1 MCPLQIYFSCLTHKK
16 DLFNCLTY
24 KEVGCFAKYRYADKN
39 WKFLAAFIITEAAN
53 ILVET
58 KRIYIVPLWMGTIHL
73 LLIVKTD
80 D

>member
-1 MCPLQIYFSCLTHKK
+1 MRCDLNVPIKDLFSCLTHKK

-24 KEVGCFAKYRYADKN
+24 KEVGCFAKYHYADKN

-58 KRIYIVPLWMGTIHL
+58 KRIYIVPL
-73 LLIVKTD
+73 
-80 D
+80 